1 MLKICLHPLT
11 QAIMLEAAKYHLI
24 PLNSIEQGNF
34 DWVVDLFV
42 SMKVVVFISVNISSD
57 SQYRNSL
64 LPLR

>member
-1 MLKICLHPLT
+1 
-11 QAIMLEAAKYHLI
+11 MLEAAKYHLI